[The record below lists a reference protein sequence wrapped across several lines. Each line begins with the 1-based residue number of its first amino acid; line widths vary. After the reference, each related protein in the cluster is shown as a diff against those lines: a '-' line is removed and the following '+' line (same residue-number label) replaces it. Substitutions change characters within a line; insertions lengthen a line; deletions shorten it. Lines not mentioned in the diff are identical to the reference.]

1 MKLEDCIKKN
11 KAAFSDE
18 IPLQGHMNRFDVRL
32 KQFTNHTRTYHL
44 IKRTALS
51 VSAIIIVLLGIGYL
65 CWHPTKPISHNHTV
79 LLTKFDVSS
88 EIVAK
93 DTNMQQQP
101 STQNILPSTNSFHTT
116 TKTSVPF
123 SQQSKLTKDS
133 TWNISYIEKQYHC
146 KLEEE
151 IIHLQQIIAQ
161 SNEETRQ
168 YIEKDIDEIRLS
180 SQIPPSYQNLSDE
193 EQLHLI
199 TQIYKTQIE
208 SIQRIQENLKEI
220 TYYQ

>member
-11 KAAFSDE
+11 KAAFNDE

-65 CWHPTKPISHNHTV
+65 CWHPTKPISHNHSV

-101 STQNILPSTNSFHTT
+101 STQNILPLRIRSTLRLKQVYRFHNSLN
-116 TKTSVPF
+116 S
-123 SQQSKLTKDS
+123 
-133 TWNISYIEKQYHC
+133 
-146 KLEEE
+146 
-151 IIHLQQIIAQ
+151 
-161 SNEETRQ
+161 
-168 YIEKDIDEIRLS
+168 
-180 SQIPPSYQNLSDE
+180 
-193 EQLHLI
+193 
-199 TQIYKTQIE
+199 
-208 SIQRIQENLKEI
+208 QRIQHGIFPISKNNI
-220 TYYQ
+220 TVS